1 MEEDLKLTFNTLK
14 KGILAGLEEINNSP
28 PETSLAETININT
41 FDYSSVDED
50 TALFLQEKAQKIRE
64 IRVKS
69 VILIG
74 KELSDTFD
82 KLSKVDY
89 GERTKTFDKWVESI
103 GISSR
108 HARRYIESYKYIEQN
123 FLSIEDAEKI
133 QPSLLFEISKP
144 SAPKEL
150 EQKVLSGDIKSHK
163 EYKELE
169 QKLKQERDR
178 ARIAEQKLT
187 QIADERD
194 TFLHEKK
201 LYEEQ
206 IEILREEINQ
216 IKNNRENDENIKK
229 VIELEEKISKYQQML
244 QQQNFM
250 KETLSKRI
258 CETLDFISSL
268 TIEEVYI
275 LGDRAADKIYKAK
288 QNLEKIIKD
297 MRGGE
302 KNAQ

>member
-1 MEEDLKLTFNTLK
+1 MSINSIK
-14 KGILAGLEEINNSP
+14 KGILQGLEEINNS
-28 PETSLAETININT
+28 ETTALAEKPNIEL
-41 FDYSSVDED
+41 FDYSAVDED
-50 TALFLQEKAQKIRE
+50 TALFLQEKAQRIRE

-74 KELSDTFD
+74 KELSETFD

-89 GERTKTFDKWVESI
+89 GEKTKTFESWVQSI

-123 FLSIEDAEKI
+123 FLNIEDAEKI

-150 EQKVLSGDIKSHK
+150 EQMVLSGDIKSHK

-187 QIADERD
+187 Q
-194 TFLHEKK
+194 
-201 LYEEQ
+201 
-206 IEILREEINQ
+206 
-216 IKNNRENDENIKK
+216 
-229 VIELEEKISKYQQML
+229 ML
-244 QQQNFM
+244 QQQKTIETVEIIPDFM

-268 TIEEVYI
+268 TIEEI
-275 LGDRAADKIYKAK
+275 SIIKDRAADLIYKAK
-288 QNLEKIIKD
+288 QKLDQLYNVLK
-297 MRGGE
+297 GGE
-302 KNAQ
+302 

>member
-1 MEEDLKLTFNTLK
+1 MSVNSIK
-14 KGILAGLEEINNSP
+14 KGILEGLEEINNS
-28 PETSLAETININT
+28 ETTVLAEKPNIEL
-41 FDYSSVDED
+41 FDYSAVDED
-50 TALFLQEKAQKIRE
+50 TALFLQEKAQRIRE

-74 KELSDTFD
+74 KELSETFD

-89 GERTKTFDKWVESI
+89 GEKTKTFESWAQSI

-108 HARRYIESYKYIEQN
+108 HARRYIDSYKYVEQN
-123 FLSIEDAEKI
+123 FLNIEDAEKI

-150 EQKVLSGDIKSHK
+150 EQMVLSGDIKSHK

-187 QIADERD
+187 QIAGERD
-194 TFLHEKK
+194 CFLNEKK

-206 IEILREEINQ
+206 IKILREQINQ
-216 IKNNRENDENIKK
+216 IKNNKENDENIKK
-229 VIELEEKISKYQQML
+229 IIGLEEKISGYQH
-244 QQQNFM
+244 FM

-268 TIEEVYI
+268 TIEEI
-275 LGDRAADKIYKAK
+275 RIIEDRAADLIYKARQK
-288 QNLEKIIKD
+288 LDRLYDALK
-297 MRGGE
+297 GGE
-302 KNAQ
+302 